1 MVLCIVYQGIGC
13 LGIDCED
20 IMNKEML
27 KGTTEVMVLKML
39 NNEPMYGYGLIKKF
53 DVISNGVFKFKEGTL
68 YPILHALE
76 KKNFIESYWDSC
88 DGRKRK
94 YYKVTELGLKQ
105 LSVKQNEWF
114 EFSKALNGILE
125 F

>member
-1 MVLCIVYQGIGC
+1 
-13 LGIDCED
+13 
-20 IMNKEML
+20 MNKEML

-39 NNEPMYGYGLIKKF
+39 NKEPMYGYGLIKKF
-53 DVISNGVFKFKEGTL
+53 DIVSNGIFKFKEGTL

-76 KKNFIESYWDSC
+76 KKSFIESYWDSG

-94 YYKVTELGLKQ
+94 YYKITDLGLKQ
-105 LSVKQNEWF
+105 LSVKQNEWLT
-114 EFSKALNGILE
+114 FSQALNGILE